1 MWSRWGKGKGEFV
14 EEAKRERYKVI
25 ETTTKECVETRWRG
39 DRPDTEVAGKK
50 FVRRYRYAIRCDLFF
65 CFGRRID
72 RWSCI
77 CVSSHASIQKDAETR
92 ERENHHQRLTSAVV
106 PGAAASL
113 LILLRRELRCHRYPV
128 PGSEQGGS
136 HEWDEFR

>member
-39 DRPDTEVAGKK
+39 ERPDTEVAGKK
-50 FVRRYRYAIRCDLFF
+50 NCSSISIRNSVRPFL

-77 CVSSHASIQKDAETR
+77 CVSSRASIQKDAETR